1 MAKAK
6 KDTTHAESK
15 PPNNVRKLREARKWT
30 QWQLAKISR
39 LSERTIQRVESGGR
53 LGTTAEMALAGAF
66 GIDVGDL
73 YRADLSKTVDFM
85 LLRRVTSGNAL
96 LDLLER
102 STDGGFEAD
111 DLHDSE
117 ISCVREFIESLNVW
131 VLMWKD
137 KEPAERVTARHIFT
151 STLDQLDSMGLWVFA
166 GPAPAA
172 SADAK
177 IGEVKIA
184 VIRSSNPRIIQPR
197 PLRQLG
203 NEMSAIIADVAPQ
216 VLDRRLFDRMLSA
229 PNHRQLNRMQLSFC
243 KQFGI
248 CYLPVHL

>member
-1 MAKAK
+1 MAKTK
-6 KDTTHAESK
+6 KDTNHPESK
-15 PPNNVRKLREARKWT
+15 PTNNVRRLREARKWT

-66 GIDVGDL
+66 AIEIPDL
-73 YRADLSKTVDFM
+73 YRSDLTETVDFM
-85 LLRRVTSGNAL
+85 FLRRITSGNLL
-96 LDLLER
+96 LDLVER
-102 STDGGFEAD
+102 STDGGWEVD

-151 STLDQLDSMGLWVFA
+151 STLAQLDSMGLWVFV

-172 SADAK
+172 SADPK
-177 IGEVKIA
+177 GGVVKVA
-184 VIRSSNPRIIQPR
+184 VIRSSNPRIIQPG

-203 NEMSAIIADVAPQ
+203 NEMSAIIADAAFRA
-216 VLDRRLFDRMLSA
+216 LDPRLFDPGL
-229 PNHRQLNRMQLSFC
+229 
-243 KQFGI
+243 
-248 CYLPVHL
+248 